1 MLYSFLIEIVLL
13 FMRVIMFF
21 SKKIDHFLSTRNG
34 IIETIKTK
42 INPSD
47 RVFWFHCA
55 SLGEF
60 EQALP
65 LIVSCKKEYPN
76 HKIAITFFSAS
87 GFEVQKN
94 YPLADVVTYL
104 PLDRK
109 KSVKKFIEVLR
120 PELLFLIKYEFWPNL
135 IKVLKIQNIP
145 VLSISSIF
153 RQNQLFFKPYGFF
166 MRDLLQK
173 IEFFFVQ
180 NEESKKLLASI
191 NINNTIIIG
200 DTRVDRVL
208 DILSQNN
215 KQKLLEEFI
224 QDQDCFVAGS
234 SWPEDLNLI
243 SKVIESSEKL
253 KTIIAPHNVDEKS
266 LQEIESHFSKPIIRW
281 SELSKK
287 TDAESTI
294 LLIDCVGILTKVYSY
309 ANVAYV
315 GGGMG
320 NKGLHNTLEPAVFG
334 IPVMIGKNYK
344 NYQEAMDL
352 VALGGIISVD
362 SSFNFYK
369 EFSRVMKDKK
379 LQKQMGITNLK
390 YIKSKAGTTFKIMN
404 KLKQVLNS

>member
-1 MLYSFLIEIVLL
+1 M
-13 FMRVIMFF
+13 
-21 SKKIDHFLSTRNG
+21 
-34 IIETIKTK
+34 
-42 INPSD
+42 
-47 RVFWFHCA
+47 
-55 SLGEF
+55 
-60 EQALP
+60 
-65 LIVSCKKEYPN
+65 
-76 HKIAITFFSAS
+76 
-87 GFEVQKN
+87 
-94 YPLADVVTYL
+94 
-104 PLDRK
+104 
-109 KSVKKFIEVLR
+109 
-120 PELLFLIKYEFWPNL
+120 
-135 IKVLKIQNIP
+135 
-145 VLSISSIF
+145 
-153 RQNQLFFKPYGFF
+153 
-166 MRDLLQK
+166 
-173 IEFFFVQ
+173 
-180 NEESKKLLASI
+180 
-191 NINNTIIIG
+191 
-200 DTRVDRVL
+200 

>member
-1 MLYSFLIEIVLL
+1 
-13 FMRVIMFF
+13 MFF